1 MPDLMMIA
9 GIALK
14 TSALLGVVGLV
25 SVVLRRQSAAFDHL
39 LWTSAL
45 ALCVL
50 MPLAMFLLP
59 SHSIATLPA
68 EALQLASRTAP
79 TLALPRS
86 RGREWEG
93 ADFASIL
100 FTLWLLGTA
109 GVLTRELLAAVG
121 LARWRRHARPLASA
135 RWIATL
141 ARTSAARGLDDRGM
155 RVLESQHV
163 ASPCT
168 WGVLRPVLLLPTAGD
183 AWPESARRSALL
195 HELAHVQRRD
205 ALSTLIARLACA
217 IHWYNPLVWL
227 AAERVRSL
235 QERACDDAV
244 LSAGAMP
251 SEYAQFLLDVA
262 AHVSGLSRPA
272 RAAIGMAHCSSLRS
286 RIVAILD
293 PAATRSQ
300 PQRLRVLTACGSLFA
315 FTVLLATASV
325 AVEDPPPP
333 PPTPTAQTPS
343 VSPPKPIP
351 PVPAIPA
358 IPAIQ
363 AVPATPAIP
372 AVPAVPPTLR
382 VDPKP

>member
-1 MPDLMMIA
+1 MPDLMIIA

-14 TSALLGVVGLV
+14 TSALLGVVGLI
-25 SVVLRRQSAAFDHL
+25 SVVLRRPSAAFDHVM
-39 LWTSAL
+39 WTSAL
-45 ALCVL
+45 ALCVV
-50 MPLAMFLLP
+50 MPMAMFLLP
-59 SHSIATLPA
+59 SQPVLTLPA
-68 EALQLASRTAP
+68 APIP
-79 TLALPRS
+79 TLASGGESGWGLS
-86 RGREWEG
+86 EW
-93 ADFASIL
+93 IL
-100 FTLWLLGTA
+100 SMWLLGTA
-109 GVLTRELLAAVG
+109 CVLMRELFAGVG
-121 LARWRRHARPLASA
+121 LARWRRHASPLSSA

-155 RVLESQHV
+155 RVLESPHI

-183 AWPESARRSALL
+183 AWTESARRSALL

-205 ALSTLIARLACA
+205 ALSTLIARLACV

-272 RAAIGMAHCSSLRS
+272 RAAIGMAHCSSLRT

-300 PQRLRVLTACGSLFA
+300 PQRLRVLAACGSLLA

-325 AVEDPPPP
+325 AVEAPPPP
-333 PPTPTAQTPS
+333 PAPPTPTAQTPS
-343 VSPPKPIP
+343 ATPPKPIP

-358 IPAIQ
+358 IPA
-363 AVPATPAIP
+363 VSATPAIP

>member
-1 MPDLMMIA
+1 MPDLMIIA

-50 MPLAMFLLP
+50 MPIAVFLLP
-59 SHSIATLPA
+59 AHSVATLPTGI
-68 EALQLASRTAP
+68 LQVSSQSSSSTPNLTLTSIL
-79 TLALPRS
+79 LAL
-86 RGREWEG
+86 
-93 ADFASIL
+93 
-100 FTLWLLGTA
+100 WLIGTS
-109 GVLTRELLAAVG
+109 VVVMRELLADVG
-121 LARWRRHARPLASA
+121 LSRWRRHARPLSSA

-141 ARTSAARGLDDRGM
+141 AHTSIARGLDDCGM
-155 RVLESQHV
+155 RVLESQHI

-205 ALSTLIARLACA
+205 ALSTLISRLACA

-272 RAAIGMAHCSSLRS
+272 RAAIGMAHCSSLRT

-300 PQRLRVLTACGSLFA
+300 PQRLRVLVACGSLFA

-333 PPTPTAQTPS
+333 PPTPTAQI
-343 VSPPKPIP
+343 SPVAPPLPIP

-358 IPAIQ
+358 TR